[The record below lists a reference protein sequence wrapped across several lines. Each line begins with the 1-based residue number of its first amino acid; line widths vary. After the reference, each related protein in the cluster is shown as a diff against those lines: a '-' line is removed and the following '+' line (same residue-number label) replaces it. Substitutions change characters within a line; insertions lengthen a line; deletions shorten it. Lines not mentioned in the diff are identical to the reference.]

1 MATKQVIIKDMYSIS
16 EYEDMKSKLER
27 EIADYKREVSAM
39 RGNIEYIRWQNNVY
53 ERLLF
58 DDNKQEI
65 DWICN

>member
-39 RGNIEYIRWQNNVY
+39 RGNIEYIR
-53 ERLLF
+53 
-58 DDNKQEI
+58 
-65 DWICN
+65 